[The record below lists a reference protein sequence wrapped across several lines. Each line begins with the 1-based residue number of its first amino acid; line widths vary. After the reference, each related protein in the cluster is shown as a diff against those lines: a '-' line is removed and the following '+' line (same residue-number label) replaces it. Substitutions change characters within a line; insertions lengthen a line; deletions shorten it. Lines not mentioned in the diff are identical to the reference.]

1 MEPVAVRIDYWTL
14 PNGSPTGIEPEG
26 IDEFRRDL
34 QDVYVSLVRGQS
46 GACGGG
52 LYDLMVHVTS
62 SISLRDV
69 VSLILGGVAYDLIK
83 SSGNSFVL
91 KPLITAIGKL
101 KSRNKERNI
110 EVDELTF
117 SFQDTDIIVKKIVK
131 QPLFEELGRIFKVL
145 AENFEYMKGQTGES
159 PYAIHIPVFEDPN
172 PHFSRF
178 RGLLDVDETI
188 QEITTDSYFK
198 YWGVRYNLEGQ
209 IRVFD
214 VQRRFLI
221 DAAYMTQKEY
231 WEAWEREWDKVLS
244 RFLCKSFIGQFFEER
259 QVLTHFSHRV

>member
-14 PNGSPTGIEPEG
+14 PDGSLTGVELEG

-34 QDVYVSLVRGQS
+34 QNVYASLVRGQS

-69 VSLILGGVAYDLIK
+69 VSLISGGVAYDLMK
-83 SSGNSFVL
+83 RGANSFVL
-91 KPLITAIGKL
+91 KPLITAIEKL
-101 KSRNKERNI
+101 KSRNKKRNI

-117 SFQDTDIIVKKIVK
+117 SFQDADIIVKKIGK
-131 QPLFEELGRIFKVL
+131 QHLFDDLGRIFKAL
-145 AENFEYMKGQTGES
+145 AENFEYMKGKTGES

-172 PHFSRF
+172 PRFSRF
-178 RGLLDVDETI
+178 RALLDVDETI
-188 QEITTDSYFK
+188 EGITADSYFK
-198 YWGVRYNLEGQ
+198 YWGVRYNLEGR

-214 VQRRFLI
+214 VHRRLFI
-221 DAAYMTQKEY
+221 DATYMTQKEY
-231 WEAWEREWDKVLS
+231 WEAWEREWDKEHAIAQKEAAADAAEQC
-244 RFLCKSFIGQFFEER
+244 R
-259 QVLTHFSHRV
+259 